1 MPDAPL
7 SSRSER
13 VDLIDVER
21 GQDVIV
27 DGRRVP
33 MLEAHLGDGGR
44 VLLVFDRRIGI
55 DLSAENYVRVT
66 AFVADVMK
74 GCFEAQRHGPV
85 FPQVFEISSVEPILP
100 EDECDCPPN
109 PSGDHTDECLA
120 RREQS

>member
-1 MPDAPL
+1 MA
-7 SSRSER
+7 ER

-55 DLSAENYVRVT
+55 DLTAENYVQVT

-74 GCFEAQRHGPV
+74 GCFDAQRHGPV
-85 FPQVFEISSVEPILP
+85 FPRVFEITTVE
-100 EDECDCPPN
+100 
-109 PSGDHTDECLA
+109 TDA
-120 RREQS
+120 PDAS